1 MEELLTDE
9 EKIKILQYYLGD
21 FALYFDDEEESF
33 FSDTIVNPD
42 MCVLYSSDYNMLRK
56 AVCYLLLK
64 AERRLNYYYLK
75 SNDILDKMLKDNDDP
90 ENEDYN
96 FKDLSEIQ
104 LLIIYHP
111 RIWKKNRILWETLN
125 YLLETR
131 KIAGK
136 ATIIITD
143 AYNLSD
149 EHGSLVC
156 SNIIN
161 LDKGKS
167 FGAALL
173 NNSPSPEVARSIY
186 ED

>member
-1 MEELLTDE
+1 MDKALTDE
-9 EKIKILQYYLGD
+9 EKTRILLYYLKD
-21 FALYFDDEEESF
+21 FAVYFDDEEEAL
-33 FSDTIVNPD
+33 FSKNITNPD
-42 MCVLYSSDYNMLRK
+42 MCTIYSSDYNMLRK
-56 AVCYLLLK
+56 AICYLLLK
-64 AERRLNYYYLK
+64 AEKRLNYYFLK
-75 SNDILDKMLKDNDDP
+75 SNDVLDKMLKDNDDP

-131 KIAGK
+131 KTAGK

-156 SNIIN
+156 SNFIN
-161 LDKGKS
+161 LDKDRI
-167 FGAALL
+167 
-173 NNSPSPEVARSIY
+173 NTVTINSTASSGVRSIY